1 MTRRRITI
9 FAAAKAALF
18 LLAIGSLCGLSAAGS
33 AIGMAMTNGNF
44 RVDHSRVWGNS
55 TLFDGSLIE
64 TARAGSQVQLNNGV
78 KMRLGAETRA
88 TIFQGKLVLE
98 EGQGEMAA
106 GHGFEVEAKSL
117 RIAGASEDAM
127 ARVRVGDGRHVLV
140 AAVRG
145 SLSVSNAAGM
155 MIARIAPGEAL
166 NFEPQAAGATA
177 ATQASGCLLS
187 KGGKFILVDR
197 TTNVVLELQ
206 GADLAA
212 QAGNRVEITGR
223 AETAKPQVADASQVI
238 DVAAVKLVAKGGCTA
253 VAKKVGASTAV
264 AAGAGAAAG
273 AGVGAAAAGAAG
285 AGAAGAAAAG
295 AGAAAAGIGV
305 GTVAVIGG
313 VATTATVGGLAAAG
327 ELPGQG
333 DPPPSTSR

>member
-1 MTRRRITI
+1 
-9 FAAAKAALF
+9 
-18 LLAIGSLCGLSAAGS
+18 
-33 AIGMAMTNGNF
+33 MTNGNF

-55 TLFDGSLIE
+55 TLFDGTLIE
-64 TARAGSQVQLNNGV
+64 TARAASQVQLNNGV

-88 TIFQGKLVLE
+88 TIFQSKLVLD

-106 GHGFEVEAKSL
+106 ARGFEVVAKSL
-117 RIAGASEDAM
+117 RIAGASEDAT
-127 ARVRVGDGRHVLV
+127 ARVRIGDGRHVVV

-155 MIARIAPGEAL
+155 IIARIAPGEAL

-197 TTNVVLELQ
+197 TTNVILELQ
-206 GADLAA
+206 GTDLAA

-223 AETAKPQVADASQVI
+223 AETVKPQVADASQVV

-253 VAKKVGASTAV
+253 VAKKIGASTAV

-273 AGVGAAAAGAAG
+273 SAAG

-333 DPPPSTSR
+333 DPPPSSSR